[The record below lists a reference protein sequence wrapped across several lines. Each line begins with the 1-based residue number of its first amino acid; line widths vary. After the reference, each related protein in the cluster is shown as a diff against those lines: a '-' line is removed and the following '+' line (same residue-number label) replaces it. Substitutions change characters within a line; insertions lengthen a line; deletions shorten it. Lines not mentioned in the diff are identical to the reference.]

1 MKHIGRTSF
10 QDPTPVALNHPWPG
24 AWRAVSEV
32 GYTRSPA
39 EIGAQPP
46 EMTAALRVL
55 IVEDEVMIALGL
67 ESQIEDF
74 GFEVC
79 GVAASGEEAVQLAAQ
94 DRPDLILMDINL
106 AGEMDG
112 VEAARQIRDERD
124 VRIVFV
130 TAYGGGAML
139 ERVRAAVPDATILTK
154 PVDERDLLDA
164 IEHPKRP

>member
-10 QDPTPVALNHPWPG
+10 HDSTPLVLSHPWPG
-24 AWRAVSEV
+24 AWRAIAAP
-32 GYTRSPA
+32 GYVRSPA
-39 EIGAQPP
+39 ETGAQPP
-46 EMTAALRVL
+46 ETAASLRVL

-67 ESQIEDF
+67 ESQVEDF

-79 GVAASGEEAVQLAAQ
+79 GVAASGEEAVVLAAQ

-112 VEAARQIRDERD
+112 VEAARQIREELN

-164 IEHPKRP
+164 IENPGRP